1 MTNREAHEKA
11 AGMAL
16 EPMFF
21 VFNGIDLDAE
31 VEENAEAAEGEAQSQ
46 ETGAKEAGLG

>member
-1 MTNREAHEKA
+1 MNLTNREAHEKA

-31 VEENAEAAEGEAQSQ
+31 AEEDA